1 MNHLHPEKH
10 RLPRLQSK
18 VDRGLNHALT
28 TLRQVFVLLMILYTA
43 ACVISF
49 AIKLSALSFAEGPIA
64 FSIINELLTDGLY
77 VLIVLA
83 IVKSLFLKNSFDY
96 AVTLL
101 ETGFVV
107 LIRKLILLPT
117 DPTEWKL
124 LLILGATATL
134 FFVLIIVTHYY
145 RRKWHHEDQSR
156 QNQAKQNH
164 AAGFVQGEIKT

>member
-1 MNHLHPEKH
+1 MNRPHSEKN
-10 RLPRLQSK
+10 RLKQIQSK
-18 VDRGLNHALT
+18 LDHWLNVALT
-28 TLRQVFVLLMILYTA
+28 TLRQVFVLLMIVYTA
-43 ACVISF
+43 ICVISF
-49 AIKLSALSFAEGPIA
+49 AIKLSALSFAEGALA
-64 FSIINELLTDGLY
+64 FSIINQLLTDGLY

-124 LLILGATATL
+124 LLILGATSTL

-145 RRKWHHEDQSR
+145 RRKWHIQDQAR
-156 QNQAKQNH
+156 QVSEKNH
-164 AAGFVQGEIKT
+164 HADFTQGESRT

>member
-1 MNHLHPEKH
+1 MNRPHTEKN
-10 RLPRLQSK
+10 RLQMIQSK
-18 VDRGLNHALT
+18 LDHWLNIALT
-28 TLRQVFVLLMILYTA
+28 MLRQVFVLLMIIYTA
-43 ACVISF
+43 ICVISF
-49 AIKLSALSFAEGPIA
+49 AIKLSALSFAEGPLA
-64 FSIINELLTDGLY
+64 FSIINQLLTDGLY

-124 LLILGATATL
+124 LLILGATSTL
-134 FFVLIIVTHYY
+134 FFVLIIVTYYY
-145 RRKWHHEDQSR
+145 RRKWLMQDQARRISEK
-156 QNQAKQNH
+156 NPH
-164 AAGFVQGEIKT
+164 ADIAYGENRP

>member
-1 MNHLHPEKH
+1 MDHPHSGKH
-10 RLPRLQSK
+10 RLQQIQARLDYWLS
-18 VDRGLNHALT
+18 VGLT
-28 TLRQVFVLLMILYTA
+28 MLRQVFVLLMIIYTA
-43 ACVISF
+43 ICVISF
-49 AIKLSALSFAEGPIA
+49 AIKLSSLSFAEGALA
-64 FSIINELLTDGLY
+64 FSIINQLLTDGLY

-117 DPTEWKL
+117 DPSEWKL
-124 LLILGATATL
+124 LLILGATSTL

-145 RRKWHHEDQSR
+145 RRNWHRQDQAR
-156 QNQAKQNH
+156 QVPEMSNH
-164 AAGFVQGEIKT
+164 ANFTQGESRT